1 MIDQPA
7 EAVAQIAAKSKPAAA
22 PQARLDCRILLAEDG
37 PDNQRLIAFIL
48 RKVGAEVHICE
59 NGQKAMEKALATLPG
74 WGRRY
79 DDSKEPFDVILMD
92 MQMPVMDG
100 YEATRQLRQQGYTG
114 PILAL
119 TAHAMKDDMQKC
131 LDAGCDA
138 YLTKPIER
146 EQFLGTIAGY
156 LKHPAATNEPVATCR
171 AAGPHEIPR
180 SKPFL

>member
-1 MIDQPA
+1 M
-7 EAVAQIAAKSKPAAA
+7 
-22 PQARLDCRILLAEDG
+22 
-37 PDNQRLIAFIL
+37 
-48 RKVGAEVHICE
+48 ICE
-59 NGQKAMEKALATLPG
+59 NGQKAMEKALATLPD

-100 YEATRQLRQQGYTG
+100 YEATRRLRQQGYTG

-146 EQFLGTIAGY
+146 EQFLSTIAGY
-156 LKHPAATNEPVATCR
+156 LKHPAATNEAVANATQ
-171 AAGPHEIPR
+171 PTP
-180 SKPFL
+180 

>member
-1 MIDQPA
+1 M
-7 EAVAQIAAKSKPAAA
+7 
-22 PQARLDCRILLAEDG
+22 
-37 PDNQRLIAFIL
+37 
-48 RKVGAEVHICE
+48 
-59 NGQKAMEKALATLPG
+59 ATLPD
-74 WGRRY
+74 WGQRY
-79 DDSKEPFDVILMD
+79 DDSKKPFDVILMD

-146 EQFLGTIAGY
+146 EQFLSTIAGY
-156 LKHPAATNEPVATCR
+156 LKRPRQATSRRQCAAQPNPMNFS
-171 AAGPHEIPR
+171 AAQVP
-180 SKPFL
+180 

>member
-1 MIDQPA
+1 M
-7 EAVAQIAAKSKPAAA
+7 
-22 PQARLDCRILLAEDG
+22 
-37 PDNQRLIAFIL
+37 
-48 RKVGAEVHICE
+48 
-59 NGQKAMEKALATLPG
+59 ATLPD
-74 WGRRY
+74 WGRRH

-138 YLTKPIER
+138 YLTKPIVR
-146 EQFLGTIAGY
+146 EQFLGTIASY
-156 LKHPAATNEPVATCR
+156 LKRSATTNAASTN
-171 AAGPHEIPR
+171 AAEGSP
-180 SKPFL
+180 